1 MNDQIFE
8 VAQGDAAMGMGVAI
22 LALAAVLIPLAV
34 LAFIGGKIGGSKGA
48 VIAGLLGGA
57 GGVAYCAWIYF
68 DLGNYYIRRDRPTIE
83 IVIPD
88 GYAGPLWVF
97 YETWIPEPTTVAP
110 LRYRVTADAQGRAVL
125 GPLPNH
131 DRLNAASF
139 GPEHVLVT
147 SNGAA
152 VTAAYRFS
160 AGGSFPIPGDNY
172 VRYDGGYV
180 GIEPD
185 ISKYVDA
192 QEVYLAM
199 KKETAP

>member
-1 MNDQIFE
+1 MKDQIFE

-22 LALAAVLIPLAV
+22 LALMAVLIPLAV
-34 LAFIGGKIGGSKGA
+34 LAFIGGKIGGAKGA

-57 GGVAYCAWIYF
+57 GGIGYCAWIYF
-68 DLGNYYIRRDRPTIE
+68 DLGNYFIRRDRPTIE

-88 GYAGPLWVF
+88 AYAGPLWIF
-97 YETWIPEPTTVAP
+97 YETWIPEPQTVAP
-110 LRYRVTADAQGRAVL
+110 LRYRVIADAQGRAVL

-131 DRLNAASF
+131 QRLNAATF
-139 GPEHVLVT
+139 GPAHALVT
-147 SNGAA
+147 ASGAP
-152 VTAAYRFS
+152 VTAKFDFS
-160 AGGSFPIPGDNY
+160 SGGSFPIPGDKY
-172 VRYDGGYV
+172 VVYDAGYV

-185 ISKYVDA
+185 ISKYVDG